1 MKFKLTGVVRDWCL
15 VLAVYAAVT
24 VTFHEHFK
32 EAALDDNKNIPIR
45 RRMAIDFHGP
55 SEPVQYRY

>member
-15 VLAVYAAVT
+15 ALVVYAAVT

-32 EAALDDNKNIPIR
+32 EAALDDNRKYSDSASNGNRFSRPFR
-45 RRMAIDFHGP
+45 ASAM
-55 SEPVQYRY
+55 